1 MRVKQLLAAF
11 LLGVGLCFVPALGY
25 GKVRQ
30 WRETDINFYMD
41 KYPEEPRRGLYEWQ
55 MANNEQ
61 WQLELCLLTA
71 RVDYMMRNPTVFENV
86 RFFYDPDGRSKTE
99 FPEGV
104 ETEDKILVWILD
116 NREMYKTLSGVD
128 LLNLFRAQLEVMYQ
142 FLFTEIAGRMNI
154 PISLKTDIVGKFHS
168 GGGIPLGYFYEGECH
183 LWGE

>member
-1 MRVKQLLAAF
+1 MRVKQLLAVF
-11 LLGVGLCFVPALGY
+11 LLAVSLCFVPALGY

-30 WRETDINFYMD
+30 WRETDIDFYLD

-61 WQLELCLLTA
+61 WQL
-71 RVDYMMRNPTVFENV
+71 
-86 RFFYDPDGRSKTE
+86 
-99 FPEGV
+99 
-104 ETEDKILVWILD
+104 
-116 NREMYKTLSGVD
+116 EMYKTLSGVD

-168 GGGIPLGYFYEGECH
+168 GGGIPLGYFYQGEYH
-183 LWGE
+183 LWEK